1 MMRSIT
7 GASKEALFCIG
18 SNCGDREANVS
29 MALDWLTG
37 ILTEQRH
44 SPIYFTPDCHGGERK
59 YMNAVILGRTS
70 LTPDELEST
79 CKEYEAAC
87 GRNA

>member
-1 MMRSIT
+1 
-7 GASKEALFCIG
+7 
-18 SNCGDREANVS
+18 
-29 MALDWLTG
+29 
-37 ILTEQRH
+37 
-44 SPIYFTPDCHGGERK
+44 YFTPDCHGGERK

-87 GRNA
+87 GRNAEARANGDVPVDVDLVVYDGCVLREKDFRCEFFLKGYRSLHE